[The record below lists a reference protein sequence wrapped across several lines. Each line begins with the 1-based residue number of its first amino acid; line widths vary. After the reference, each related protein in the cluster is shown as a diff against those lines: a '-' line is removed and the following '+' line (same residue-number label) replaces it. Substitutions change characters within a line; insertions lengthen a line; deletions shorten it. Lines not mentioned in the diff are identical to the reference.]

1 MSELL
6 AARIHDPLVHSSLI
20 ADVVSGVVEGA
31 ICLAALAGGIAL
43 MSNPFTAVIG
53 VAVIAAAYA
62 TDWPEKIG
70 DFVGKGVDAIGNFFG
85 GGGPPDA
92 TISSGSHNVFI
103 MRKAAARAAGTVD
116 HNSLNN
122 PIPEESFSE
131 TAKKFAVGMAIDI
144 LELTQINMPSMSEL
158 WAGTKAVAKNSGSI
172 IKNFA
177 TGVWDNLTQPVV
189 EGASPYAEPALG
201 DTVDCTKGHM
211 ATGTNFLAEGSKKV
225 LINGQPASRN
235 GDRSTC
241 EAKVQVLENSRV
253 YIGGESIVVRE
264 IRSGK
269 NFWARLIGNAIGS
282 LGPGILRNLG
292 KGMLKAIFNR
302 RMGKMFCCQLL
313 SDFTM
318 GMTTIALLQAGRI
331 GSEARHTQHPVDIA
345 SGAKI
350 LAGGEDRDFTLE
362 DRIPLI
368 WQRVYNSRNLATGML
383 GTGWLLPFE
392 TRFFR
397 LENNQ
402 FIWRDMSGRELGFG
416 ELTPG
421 DVVDYLEDG
430 VTLYYTVSGTLMLQM
445 TSGEY
450 HVYEPDPTRPG
461 EWRLFRIYD
470 RHENCQYYSWDEH
483 GRLARISGDNEA
495 LDVELAYEKSHG
507 RLASVHQVCN
517 GERRLLVTY
526 GYNENGQLIEVTD
539 ADGIVTRRF
548 GWDRASD
555 MMGWHS
561 YSTNLSVHYQ
571 WQPAADAP
579 NWRVCSY
586 QVLDDQDNVLERW
599 RIDADEAKRCATVS
613 CDAGFSTRHCWDFLY
628 RITEYTDRHGGVW
641 RYEWADYAEL
651 LKAATTPDG
660 SRWVYGYDEHGNLTE
675 VRDPLGN
682 STFTTWHPV
691 FAFPVKEVLPDGATW
706 QYEYNP
712 RGDVVALTDPKGGV
726 TRFEWNEQGDLVQQT
741 DALNNTHRFW
751 WNERG
756 QLVRDEDCS
765 GNQSQRLYDDAGR
778 PLSAS
783 DAEGNTDRWAL
794 SAAGRLRTWRR
805 ADGRETHY
813 EYDNAG
819 LLCGQDD
826 DGLRERKVTRNA
838 RGQVVSAADPAG
850 HLTRLRYDRF
860 GRLTTLVNPN
870 RESWRFEY
878 DAAGRLTGQRDYAGR
893 LTEYRHDALGQ
904 VTEVIRHPLPGSPD
918 APLVTAFEYDVL
930 GRLTARETAEHRT
943 EYRHD
948 TLSLEI
954 RRATRAEWRQALLEE
969 REPAWDAV
977 LIFTRNAAG
986 ELVSE
991 ENHGGKF
998 EYEYDALGNLSST
1011 TFPDGRELAT
1021 LRYGTGHLLAM
1032 QLRHGGAT
1040 HTLAAYGRDRLHRE
1054 ISRSQGVLSQE
1065 TRYDSAGRV
1074 TQRTVLDARRELVF
1088 ERRYRWDR
1096 TDQIVQQIHTDA
1108 TPATPGEKY
1117 SQYLWGYDA
1126 AGQVTKAVE
1135 PQKEERF
1142 FWDAAGNRTEEHRN
1156 PVWHNLLLRLDGLKL
1171 DYDGFGRLTRRQD
1184 KSGVVQHFSYDDEQR
1199 VKEIRFEG
1207 NTEFRRVEY
1216 RYDPLGRRTHKVLWR
1231 YNDPQPET
1239 IRFDWQGLQLAG
1251 EQSDR
1256 EPDHYVQYVYT
1267 EGSYEPLARVDSVFD
1282 DCEIYWYHTEL
1293 NGLPERVT
1301 DADGQTLWRG
1311 QFSTWGETE
1320 RELSVPQWQ
1329 VPQNLRFQGQ
1339 YLDRESGLHY
1349 NLFRYYDPVAGRY
1362 TQMDPIG
1369 LAGGINTY
1377 SYVGDPLTWVDP
1389 WGLAV
1394 DPLVKL
1400 EERGYSGVVKT
1411 PGGGLDYSNSNA
1423 LYNKKPGVNPI
1434 VKIEYSGDYA
1444 IDFER
1449 ANYEAGLNQ
1458 KTTPSGY
1465 VWHHLDDYD
1474 AETNKGTMQLV
1485 EKPSHRGINHNGGV
1499 SQYKAATGKQY
1510 VHPGRFRSKGTC
1522 NIL

>member
-1 MSELL
+1 MSEPL
-6 AARIHDPLVHSSLI
+6 AARYQDPLIHSSLL
-20 ADVVSGVVEGA
+20 ADVVSGAVEGA
-31 ICLAALAGGIAL
+31 ICLAALTAGMAMMTTGLGTFA
-43 MSNPFTAVIG
+43 G
-53 VAVIAAAYA
+53 VALIAVVFSSGVAEDA
-62 TDWPEKIG
+62 G
-70 DFVGKGVDAIGNFFG
+70 DLVGQGVDAVLDFFG
-85 GGGPPDA
+85 WRGPPDA
-92 TISSGSHNVFI
+92 IITSGSHNVHI
-103 MRKAAARAAGTVD
+103 MDLPAARAAGTVD
-116 HNSLNN
+116 HDYLNT
-122 PIPEESFSE
+122 PIPEESFSDKAKAFAIN
-131 TAKKFAVGMAIDI
+131 TAVTI
-144 LELTQINMPSMSEL
+144 LEVAQFTLHPLDNL
-158 WAGTKAVAKNSGSI
+158 AAGANEIASSGWQGV
-172 IKNFA
+172 KNFA
-177 TGVWDNLTQPVV
+177 GSVWDNLTQPVV
-189 EGASPYAEPALG
+189 AGASPFAKEAPL
-201 DTVDCTKGHM
+201 DTVECTKGHTV
-211 ATGTNFLAEGSKKV
+211 TGGNFLAEGSKKV
-225 LINGQPASRN
+225 LINGQPACRD

-241 EAKVQVLENSRV
+241 EAKIKVKENTRV
-253 YIGGESIVVRE
+253 RIGGESIVVRD

-282 LGPGILRNLG
+282 LGPGIIRNLSAG
-292 KGMLKAIFNR
+292 LLKTIFSRQILKA
-302 RMGKMFCCQLL
+302 FCCQLAADL
-313 SDFTM
+313 AM
-318 GMTTIALLQAGRI
+318 GLTTLGLIQAGKV

-368 WQRVYNSRNLATGML
+368 WQRIYNSRNLATGML

-397 LENNQ
+397 LEDNT
-402 FIWRDMSGRELGFG
+402 FIWRDMSGRDLGFG
-416 ELTPG
+416 ELNPG

-430 VTLYYTVSGTLMLQM
+430 ITLYYTVTGTLMLQM
-445 TSGEY
+445 ANGEY
-450 HVYEPDPTRPG
+450 HVYEPDPTNPG

-483 GRLARISGDNEA
+483 GRLVRISSDNEA
-495 LDVELAYEKSHG
+495 LDVELAYETTNG
-507 RLASVHQVCN
+507 RLASVHQVCA

-526 GYNENGQLIEVTD
+526 GYNEHGQLTDVTD

-628 RITEYTDRHGGVW
+628 RITEFTDRNGGVW

-660 SRWVYGYDEHGNLTE
+660 SRWEYGYDEHGNLTQ

-691 FAFPVKEVLPDGATW
+691 FAFPLKEVLPDGGTW
-706 QYEYNP
+706 QYEYNA
-712 RGDVVALTDPKGGV
+712 RGDVVSLTDPKGGV
-726 TRFEWNEQGDLVQQT
+726 TRFEWNEQGDLVKQT
-741 DALNNTHRFW
+741 DALENTHRFW

-765 GNQSQRLYDDAGR
+765 GNESHRLYDAAGR
-778 PLSAS
+778 PLSAG
-783 DAEGNTDRWAL
+783 DAEGNTDRWTL
-794 SAAGRLRTWRR
+794 SAAGRLQTWRR

-850 HLTRLRYDRF
+850 HLTHLQYDRL
-860 GRLTTLVNPN
+860 GRLTTLINPN

-878 DAAGRLTGQRDYAGR
+878 DATGRLTGQRDYAGR

-904 VTEVIRHPLPGSPD
+904 VTEVIRHPLPGSQE

-930 GRLTARETAEHRT
+930 GRLTARETADHRT

-954 RRATRAEWRQALLEE
+954 RRATRAEWRTALLEE
-969 REPAWDAV
+969 REPEWDAV

-1011 TFPDGRELAT
+1011 RFPDGRELAA
-1021 LRYGTGHLLAM
+1021 LRYGTGHLLEM

-1065 TRYDSAGRV
+1065 TCYDTVGRV

-1142 FWDAAGNRTEEHRN
+1142 FWDSAGNRTEEHRN

-1184 KSGVVQHFSYDDEQR
+1184 KNGVVQHFAYDDEQR
-1199 VKEIRFEG
+1199 VKEITFTGHAELRK
-1207 NTEFRRVEY
+1207 VEY

-1239 IRFDWQGLQLAG
+1239 ICFDWQGLQLAG

-1267 EGSYEPLARVDSVFD
+1267 EGSYEPLARIDSVFD

-1301 DADGQTLWRG
+1301 DADGQTVWRG
-1311 QFSTWGETE
+1311 QFSTWGKTE

-1369 LAGGINTY
+1369 LAGGLNTY
-1377 SYVGDPLTWVDP
+1377 SYVGDPLVWVDP
-1389 WGLAV
+1389 LGLMSCGSDAV
-1394 DPLVKL
+1394 LL
-1400 EERGYSGVVKT
+1400 RQNMLREEIREPSFKNSAHHIVMSNSSDARMVALRQKMEDF
-1411 PGGGLDYSNSNA
+1411 GLDINDH
-1423 LYNKKPGVNPI
+1423 YNGVFLPTSSK
-1434 VKIEYSGDYA
+1434 V
-1444 IDFER
+1444 
-1449 ANYEAGLNQ
+1449 
-1458 KTTPSGY
+1458 
-1465 VWHHLDDYD
+1465 
-1474 AETNKGTMQLV
+1474 
-1485 EKPSHRGINHNGGV
+1485 
-1499 SQYKAATGKQY
+1499 KAASGTDLPAHSKIHTNTYKQNVY
-1510 VHPGRFRSKGTC
+1510 ERLI
-1522 NIL
+1522 NIDNAEDFISELENISSMIMKNTFEF

>member
-6 AARIHDPLVHSSLI
+6 AARIDDPLIHSSLL
-20 ADVVSGVVEGA
+20 ADVVSGAVEGA
-31 ICLAALAGGIAL
+31 ICLAAITAGSAMMGTGLGTVAGVVLIAAVFTTGIAED
-43 MSNPFTAVIG
+43 A
-53 VAVIAAAYA
+53 
-62 TDWPEKIG
+62 G
-70 DFVGKGVDAIGNFFG
+70 DLVGQGVDAVLDFFG
-85 GGGPPDA
+85 WLGPPDA
-92 TISSGSHNVFI
+92 IIKTGSHNVRI
-103 MRKAAARAAGTVD
+103 MEKAAARAAGTVD
-116 HNSLNN
+116 HNYLNT
-122 PIPEESFSE
+122 PIPQESFGDQAKAFAIG
-131 TAKKFAVGMAIDI
+131 TAVAILEVAQFTLHPLDNLAAGASAIASSGWDGVKKFA
-144 LELTQINMPSMSEL
+144 
-158 WAGTKAVAKNSGSI
+158 GS
-172 IKNFA
+172 
-177 TGVWDNLTQPVV
+177 VWDNFTQPVV
-189 EGASPYAEPALG
+189 AGASPYAKAAPG
-201 DTVDCTKGHM
+201 DIVVCTKGHTV
-211 ATGTNFLAEGSKKV
+211 AGTNYLAEGSKKV

-241 EAKVQVLENSRV
+241 EAKVKVKENTRV
-253 YIGGESIVVRE
+253 RIGGESIVVRD

-269 NFWARLIGNAIGS
+269 NFWARLIGNTIGS
-282 LGPGILRNLG
+282 LGPAIIRNLS
-292 KGMLKAIFNR
+292 KGMLKTLFSRQI
-302 RMGKMFCCQLL
+302 MKTFCCQFAADLG
-313 SDFTM
+313 M
-318 GMTTIALLQAGRI
+318 GLTTFGLIQAGKV
-331 GSEARHTQHPVDIA
+331 GSEARQTQHPVDIA

-495 LDVELAYEKSHG
+495 LDVELAYEKTHG

-526 GYNENGQLIEVTD
+526 GYNEHGQLTDVTD

-579 NWRVCSY
+579 NWRVCGY
-586 QVLDDQDNVLERW
+586 QVLDDQGNVLERW

-613 CDAGFSTRHCWDFLY
+613 CDAGFSTRHCWDYLY

-651 LKAATTPDG
+651 LTAATTPDG
-660 SRWVYGYDEHGNLTE
+660 SRWVYGHDEHGNLTE

-712 RGDVVALTDPKGGV
+712 RGDVVSLTDPKGGV

-765 GNQSQRLYDDAGR
+765 GNQSQRLYDAAGR

-783 DAEGNTDRWAL
+783 DAEGNTDRWTL
-794 SAAGRLRTWRR
+794 TAAGRLRTWRR

-860 GRLTTLVNPN
+860 GHLTTLVNPN

-904 VTEVIRHPLPGSPD
+904 VTEVIRHPLPGSAD

-943 EYRHD
+943 EYRHN

-977 LIFTRNAAG
+977 LVFTRNAAG

-1021 LRYGTGHLLAM
+1021 LRYGTGHLLEM
-1032 QLRHGGAT
+1032 QLRHGGAM

-1065 TRYDSAGRV
+1065 TRYDAAGRV

-1096 TDQIVQQIHTDA
+1096 TDQIVQQIHTDT

-1142 FWDAAGNRTEEHRN
+1142 FWDPAGNRTEEHRN

-1184 KSGVVQHFSYDDEQR
+1184 KSGVIQQFTYDDEQR

-1207 NTEFRRVEY
+1207 NAEFRRVEY

-1231 YNDPQPET
+1231 YGEKAPET

-1301 DADGQTLWRG
+1301 DADGQTVWRG

-1349 NLFRYYDPVAGRY
+1349 NLFRYYDPVVGRY

-1369 LAGGINTY
+1369 LAGGMNTY

-1389 WGLAV
+1389 LGLMSCGSDAV
-1394 DPLVKL
+1394 LL
-1400 EERGYSGVVKT
+1400 RQNMIREGIEEPSFKNSAHHIVM
-1411 PGGGLDYSNSNA
+1411 SNSTDARMVA
-1423 LYNKKPGVNPI
+1423 LRQ
-1434 VKIEYSGDYA
+1434 KIEDFDLDINGSYNGVFLPTSSKVKVASGTSLPAHSKIHTNTYKQNVYERLIN
-1444 IDFER
+1444 ID
-1449 ANYEAGLNQ
+1449 N
-1458 KTTPSGY
+1458 
-1465 VWHHLDDYD
+1465 
-1474 AETNKGTMQLV
+1474 
-1485 EKPSHRGINHNGGV
+1485 
-1499 SQYKAATGKQY
+1499 
-1510 VHPGRFRSKGTC
+1510 
-1522 NIL
+1522 